1 MEISLY
7 GVRGSLPDNETPDDN
22 ILFIKGL
29 LNKFKKDKNQ
39 NIDSFLRNYPRLIL
53 GGLGTGTTSIY
64 VKDENSGE
72 DLIIDGGSGIRR
84 LGLEMSKTTRFK
96 NAPINIFM
104 THFHWDHLI
113 GLPFFTPLYQSE
125 ATINFYCVQGFSEEA
140 LHTVFK
146 KPFFPV
152 PFRALKSKINFHQL
166 KPRVVNKINGFNI
179 TPYQLQHPDPCWGY
193 KIEKNGKVYSH
204 CVDNEG
210 QKMSRKELG
219 EDLPIYQG
227 VDLCYYDAQYSIDE
241 FFDRPNWG
249 HSTAQIGLEI
259 AMREGVKHMLFAHHD
274 PASTPNQ
281 IIEMASELEK
291 FYFKKLQ
298 QSDEKNLGLNEV
310 KWEYAQEGT
319 VLKL

>member
-1 MEISLY
+1 MKISLY
-7 GVRGSLPDNETPDDN
+7 GVRGSLPDNQTPNDN
-22 ILFIKGL
+22 ILFLKDL
-29 LNKFKKDKNQ
+29 LEQFKQSTDQ
-39 NIDSFLRNYPRLIL
+39 NIDLFLRNYSKLML

-64 VKDENSGE
+64 VEDENSGE
-72 DLIIDGGSGIRR
+72 NLIIDGGSGIRR
-84 LGLEMSKTTRFK
+84 LGLEMSKDSRFK
-96 NAPINIFM
+96 RAPINIFM

-125 ATINFYCVQGFSEEA
+125 ATINFYCVQGLCEEA
-140 LHTVFK
+140 LNTVFK

-152 PFRALKSKINFHQL
+152 PFKHLKSNINFHQL
-166 KPRVVNKINGFNI
+166 KPRAVNKINGFNI

-210 QKMSRKELG
+210 QMMSRRELG
-219 EDLPIYQG
+219 ADLPIYQG
-227 VDLCYYDAQYSIDE
+227 VDLCYYDAQYSVDE

-259 AMREGVKHMLFAHHD
+259 AMREGVKHMIFAHHD
-274 PASTPNQ
+274 PASTPSQ
-281 IIEMASELEK
+281 IIKMATELDK
-291 FYFKKLQ
+291 FYLKKLR
-298 QSDEKNLGLNEV
+298 QSEEKKLGFSKV

-319 VLKL
+319 VLKI